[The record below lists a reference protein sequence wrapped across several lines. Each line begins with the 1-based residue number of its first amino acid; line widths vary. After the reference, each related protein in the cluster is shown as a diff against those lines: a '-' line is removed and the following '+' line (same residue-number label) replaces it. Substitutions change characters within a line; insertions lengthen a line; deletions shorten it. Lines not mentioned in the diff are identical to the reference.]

1 MKVQTYEEVF
11 GHPLTVRDLVNG
23 FDEDTKTGR
32 IRAFGGNLNVRP
44 PYQREFIYEAEAQ
57 QEVIR
62 TIVNERPLNVMYWA
76 KSPAGAESEYE
87 VMDGQQRILSIC
99 KFYDTQQ
106 IYPVE
111 ENGKT
116 RNLTFEDFED
126 DVDLAN
132 TFLDY
137 HLLVYI
143 CDGTEAEKLR
153 WFEVI
158 NRVGVKLTPQE
169 MRNAIYTSPWVTD
182 AKKYFSNPKGEGFLS
197 DGHVSNG
204 HTYGEYVNVVG
215 GNLNDKTE
223 NENAVVRQK
232 LLEIV
237 LSWATDK
244 YNRDNNL
251 SGKAKID
258 ISEFMRLNKSKP
270 NALELWRY
278 YEDVME
284 WVKATFPTYR
294 VIMQKVDWG
303 ILYNE
308 FHDNT
313 PADADDKVNLILQSM
328 DEISNPKEVYHAV
341 LSGNMKW
348 LNARNFTDA
357 DKRWAYKKQN
367 GRCPYCHKEFDIK
380 QMHGDHIIPWSKGG
394 KTDRDNL
401 QMLCTACNL
410 KKSAYDVVY
419 TPWDNTSYEAFDVEK
434 WDAEQSEED

>member
-1 MKVQTYEEVF
+1 MRVQTYEEVF

-32 IRAFGGNLNVRP
+32 VRAFGGNLNVRP
-44 PYQREFIYEAEAQ
+44 PYQREFIYELKAQ

-62 TIVNERPLNVMYWA
+62 TVMKGYPLNVMYWA
-76 KSPAGAESEYE
+76 KSPQGADAEYE

-99 KFYDTQQ
+99 KFHDVQTLFP
-106 IYPVE
+106 IT
-111 ENGKT
+111 ENGKQ

-126 DVDLAN
+126 DAELMN
-132 TFLDY
+132 KFLDY
-137 HLLVYI
+137 PLSVYI
-143 CDGTEAEKLR
+143 CDGSEPEKLQ
-153 WFEVI
+153 WFRVI
-158 NRVGVKLTPQE
+158 NIAGVKLTEQE
-169 MRNAIYTSPWVTD
+169 MRNAIYTSPWVMD
-182 AKKYFSNPKGEGFLS
+182 AKKYFSDTNGLAYLS
-197 DGHVSNG
+197 EGHVTNG

-215 GNLNDKTE
+215 GKNSE

-244 YNRDNNL
+244 YNRNNNL

-258 ISEFMRLNKSKP
+258 IDEFMRLNKNKS
-270 NALELWRY
+270 NAIELWRY

-284 WVKATFPTYR
+284 WVRATFPTYR
-294 VIMQKVDWG
+294 SIMQKVEWG
-303 ILYNE
+303 LLYNE
-308 FHDNT
+308 YHGQV
-313 PADADDKVNLILQSM
+313 PSDADDKVNLILQSA
-328 DEISNPKEVYHAV
+328 DEISNAKEVYHSV

-348 LNARNFTDA
+348 LNARNFSEA
-357 DKRWAYKKQN
+357 DKRWAYKNQN

-419 TPWDNTSYEAFDVEK
+419 TPWDNEDYESFDIEK
-434 WDAEQSEED
+434 WDEYEVADWD

>member
-11 GHPLTVRDLVNG
+11 GKPLTIRDLVEG

-32 IRAFGGNLNVRP
+32 VRAFGGNLNVRP
-44 PYQREFIYEAEAQ
+44 PYQREFIYEADAQ

-62 TIVNERPLNVMYWA
+62 TIVNGYPLNVMYWA
-76 KSPAGAESEYE
+76 KSPAGAEAEYE

-111 ENGKT
+111 ENGKV

-132 TFLDY
+132 KFLDY
-137 HLLVYI
+137 RILVYI
-143 CDGTEAEKLR
+143 CDGTEAEKLK
-153 WFEVI
+153 WFEII
-158 NRVGVKLTPQE
+158 NKVGVKLTQQE

-182 AKKYFSNPKGEGFLS
+182 AKKYFSDPKGLAYLS
-197 DGHVSNG
+197 EGHVTTG
-204 HTYGEYVNVVG
+204 HIYGDYVDVVG
-215 GNLNDKTE
+215 GSSSESEK
-223 NENAVVRQK
+223 AIVRQK

-251 SGKAKID
+251 TGKMKID
-258 ISEFMRLNKSKP
+258 IAEFMRLNKGKP

-284 WVKATFPTYR
+284 WVKATFPTYDT
-294 VIMQKVDWG
+294 IMQKVEWG
-303 ILYNE
+303 VLYNQ
-308 FHDNT
+308 FCNDT
-313 PADADDKVNLILQSM
+313 PVDADDKANLILRSR
-328 DEISNPKEVYHAV
+328 DEISNVKEVYHAV
-341 LSGNMKW
+341 LSGDMKW
-348 LNARNFTDA
+348 LNARNFADA

-367 GRCPYCHKEFDIK
+367 GRCPYCHNEFDIK

-394 KTDRDNL
+394 RTDRDNL

-419 TPWDNTSYEAFDVEK
+419 TPWDNMDYNEFDIEK
-434 WDAEQSEED
+434 WDSEQI